1 MSEENKK
8 IMSKKDR
15 KKEDKKQ
22 AKAYIKAQYNYRIGY
37 IFKSINQF
45 FKQHFLYYFKK
56 YCKIIMGIFIAISL
70 IFIISGTQKIIH
82 GHKMKDDIQTYNK
95 SNEDLEGKVKLL
107 QSDIKKDDERISK
120 ASISTQSGVKR
131 GKETIDTIFNGMF
144 QYDNAADY
152 KENREKNLNYFE
164 NPKAKWIE
172 KIYSDDKDSDGNSQI
187 ETLGLSSKLD
197 SIDIYTE
204 SVDDTSKKV
213 VPFKVVTSYTGYID
227 DVSSDYA
234 TRTHYTTYKIDVDT
248 SNNKIT
254 NMKKINTVKVN
265 NEIS

>member
-8 IMSKKDR
+8 IMDKKAR
-15 KKEDKKQ
+15 KKEDKKL
-22 AKAYIKAQYNYRIGY
+22 AKKYIKAQYNYRIGY

-45 FKQHFLYYFKK
+45 FKQHFVYYFKK
-56 YCKIIMGIFIAISL
+56 YNKIIMGVFIAISL
-70 IFIISGTQKIIH
+70 ILIISGTQKMIQ
-82 GHKMKDDIQTYNK
+82 GHKMKDDIQAYNK
-95 SNEDLEGKVKLL
+95 SNEDLEGKAKLL
-107 QSDIKKDDERISK
+107 QSDIKKDNERIDK

-131 GKETIDTIFNGMF
+131 GKETIDKIFKGMYE
-144 QYDNAADY
+144 YDNATDY
-152 KENREKNLNYFE
+152 KENREANLNYFE
-164 NPKAKWIE
+164 NPKAKWIA
-172 KIYSDDKDSDGNSQI
+172 KVYSDDKDSDGNSQI
-187 ETLGLSSKLD
+187 ETLGLRSELD
-197 SIDIYTE
+197 NVDIYTE

-227 DVSSDYA
+227 NISSDYA

-248 SNNKIT
+248 SNNKVT

>member
-1 MSEENKK
+1 MSEKNKK
-8 IMSKKDR
+8 IMDKKAR

-45 FKQHFLYYFKK
+45 FKQHFSQFFKK
-56 YCKIIMGIFIAISL
+56 YSKIIMGIFVVISL
-70 IFIISGTQKIIH
+70 ILIISGTQKMIH
-82 GHKMKDDIQTYNK
+82 GHKMKDDIQTYHK
-95 SNEDLEGKVKLL
+95 SNEDLEGKAKLL
-107 QSDIKKDDERISK
+107 QSDIKKDNEKIDK
-120 ASISTQSGVKR
+120 ASVSTQSGVKR
-131 GKETIDTIFNGMF
+131 GKDTIDKIFNGMY
-144 QYDNAADY
+144 QYDDATDY
-152 KENREKNLNYFE
+152 KENREENLKYFDD
-164 NPKAKWIE
+164 PKAKWIK

-227 DVSSDYA
+227 NISSDYA

-254 NMKKINTVKVN
+254 KMKKINTVKVN